1 MKVGT
6 RRAGHAP
13 VVMGVIASGLAIGL
27 LAGCGGGDADGGGR
41 AGVNGGGYGGAGT
54 GAGTQNSGAGGLVVD
69 QPMGAGVVASGGV
82 GGSGGD
88 MGCASAQITASRI
101 FPTVMLVVDGSTSML
116 DPYGEPALNDAG
128 MPDPAAPP
136 PPNRWSS
143 VREALVGA
151 DGVVPKL
158 QGLVKFGLAVFGTN
172 ATCPLPLGTINPDF
186 NNAAAVTGGLP
197 NDPPGMFTPTGVA
210 LDMIVDVL
218 PDPRMVLDGP
228 PIGPQI
234 ILLATDGDP
243 NSCGSGG
250 IFDIPVTDYA
260 PSIAAANK
268 AAAKGL
274 KMYVI
279 SVGRDAAV
287 AHLQEMANIGQ
298 GLDPA
303 SGGAEVYYP
312 EDTASLA
319 TTLETLIGA
328 ELNCDLKLEGKGVKI
343 GKECTGTVTFNGT
356 PLECNGA
363 DGFKLIDSTTI
374 QLQGTTCETFKNSI
388 DSSVMANFPCDAIV
402 VE

>member
-1 MKVGT
+1 MTVGT

-13 VVMGVIASGLAIGL
+13 VVMASLAIGL
-27 LAGCGGGDADGGGR
+27 FAGCGSADAEGGGR
-41 AGVNGGGYGGAGT
+41 NVANGGYGGAGT
-54 GAGTQNSGAGGLVVD
+54 GSTAGTNSGAGGLVVD
-69 QPMGAGVVASGGV
+69 QPMGAGIVASGGA
-82 GGSGGD
+82 GSGGD

-116 DPYGEPALNDAG
+116 DPYGTPPVTDGG
-128 MPDPAAPP
+128 MPDPTALPS
-136 PPNRWSS
+136 RWTS

-172 ATCPLPLGTINPDF
+172 ATCPLPLGTINPEF
-186 NNAAAVTGGLP
+186 NNAMAVTGGLP
-197 NDPPGMFTPTGVA
+197 VQPPGMFTPTGVA

-268 AAAKGL
+268 ATAKGL

-279 SVGRDAAV
+279 GVGQDAA
-287 AHLQEMANIGQ
+287 ATHLQEMANIGQ

-303 SGGAEVYYP
+303 SGGASVYYP
-312 EDTASLA
+312 EDTAALTS
-319 TTLETLIGA
+319 TLEMLIGA
-328 ELNCDLKLEGKGVKI
+328 ELNCDLKLDGKGVKP
-343 GKECTGTVTFNGT
+343 GKECTGTVMFNGAE
-356 PLECNGA
+356 LECNGP

-374 QLQGTTCETFKNSI
+374 QLQGTTCETFKNSV
-388 DSSVMANFPCDAIV
+388 DASVIANFPCDAII